1 MKRAPLIVAALLVSS
16 TAFGGR
22 TYNSDANDQFIAP
35 IQAYEEISGKCYPE
49 ILDNDD
55 PDPVQYVEI
64 IFRNDPDHGG
74 LYFAISHHSQRG
86 ITYVRQD
93 QYNVE
98 IVQFYQDNEVWW
110 AGSRKARLDT
120 MMFGRLFFDRSPG
133 IGEGDARTNFE
144 MFKYEERVGSRRE
157 VQRKGELA
165 DYELITRC
173 YMHGGHE

>member
-1 MKRAPLIVAALLVSS
+1 MNRAPFIVAALLVSS

-22 TYNSDANDQFIAP
+22 TYDSDADDQFIAP

-49 ILDNDD
+49 KLDTDD

-64 IFRNDPDHGG
+64 IFRNGPDHGG
-74 LYFAISHHSQRG
+74 LSFAISHHTQGG

-98 IVQFYQDNEVWW
+98 IVQFYQNNEVWW
-110 AGSRKARLDT
+110 AGSRKARPDT
-120 MMFGRLFFDRSPG
+120 MMFGRLFFDRWGG
-133 IGEGDARTNFE
+133 IGEGNARTNFE

-157 VQRKGELA
+157 VRRKGEWA

-173 YMHGGHE
+173 YMNGGHE